1 VSRPANRWYDA
12 ICNQI
17 QAAGG
22 QAVTDQIW
30 NGMTAAGFQHHSR
43 MPRST
48 LGARLAELV
57 QMKKI
62 ERVDRRTYRLPQ
74 EASS

>member
-1 VSRPANRWYDA
+1 MQNRWYDA
-12 ICNQI
+12 ICDQL

-22 QAVTDQIW
+22 QAITDQIW
-30 NGMTAAGFQHHSR
+30 NGMVAAGFRHHSR

-62 ERVDRRTYRLPQ
+62 ERVARLTYRLP
-74 EASS
+74 EGAS